1 MSGRPHAIMVAF
13 PYQGHITPYVNLA
26 IKIASKGIVVTFAHL
41 EFIHHDLS
49 SKSESE
55 GDPFSKARDSG
66 FDIRYTTISDGFPL
80 KYNRDDHYW
89 ESMLL
94 NFWTRVDEFVG
105 KIIRSDP
112 HLVPFL
118 VTDTL
123 YTWQAAISDKY
134 NLLKVSFWTEPALV
148 FSLAYHVHILRERAH
163 FPCNDHVEEEINY
176 VPGVK
181 SVSTKDLMP
190 YLKESGTGTLV
201 HKIQMKAF
209 EEVKKADFILHNSVY
224 ELESQTLSA
233 LNKLQPNYA
242 VGPISFSKNFASLT
256 VSTSLWSE
264 SDCSE
269 WLSSKPPGSVLYIS
283 FGSILQASQQV
294 IQEIAYGLLLS
305 QVNFIWVVR
314 EDAVSPADPLP
325 SEFRDE
331 IKDKGL
337 IVPWCD
343 QIMVL
348 SSPAIGGFLT
358 HCGWNSVLESIWCGV
373 PMICYPLDYDQLTNR
388 KLVVDDWEIGVNLRQ
403 GESAV
408 DRKQVAEKIDKFMNG
423 GAVSE
428 RHRQE
433 VKKVS
438 AKLQN
443 ALESDGSSEA
453 NFDRFINDLKAKL
466 AANSKETPLI

>member
-1 MSGRPHAIMVAF
+1 MISMPF
-13 PYQGHITPYVNLA
+13 QGHITPFVRLALNL
-26 IKIASKGIVVTFAHL
+26 ASKGIVVTFVHL
-41 EFIHHDLS
+41 ESIHQKL
-49 SKSESE
+49 
-55 GDPFSKARDSG
+55 SKAHNHNHLDLFSDARQSG
-66 FDIRYTTISDGFPL
+66 LGIRYATITDGFPL
-80 KYNRDDHYW
+80 DYDRDLHPEKYW
-89 ESMLL
+89 TSLL
-94 NFWTRVDEFVG
+94 QVFPPYVDEFVG
-105 KIIRSDP
+105 NIIRSDP
-112 HLVPFL
+112 LSQHFL
-118 VTDTL
+118 VTDTV
-123 YTWQAAISDKY
+123 YGWPAAVATKY
-134 NLLKVSFWTEPALV
+134 NLLNVAFWTSPALV
-148 FSLAYHVHILRERAH
+148 FSLLYHLDLLKERGH
-163 FPCNDHVEEEINY
+163 FLCQDHVEEEINY

-201 HKIQMKAF
+201 HKIEMKAF

-256 VSTSLWSE
+256 VTTSLWSQ

-269 WLSSKPPGSVLYIS
+269 WLSSKPPGSVLYVS
-283 FGSILQASQQV
+283 FGSFLQASQQV

-314 EDAVSPADPLP
+314 EDAASPADPLP

-337 IVPWCD
+337 IIPWCD

-348 SSPAIGGFLT
+348 SSPAVGGFLT
-358 HCGWNSVLESIWCGV
+358 HCGWNSVLESIWCGI

-388 KLVVDDWEIGVNLRQ
+388 KLVVDDWEIGVNLRE

-438 AKLQN
+438 AILQN

-466 AANSKETPLI
+466 AANSEETPLSLIV